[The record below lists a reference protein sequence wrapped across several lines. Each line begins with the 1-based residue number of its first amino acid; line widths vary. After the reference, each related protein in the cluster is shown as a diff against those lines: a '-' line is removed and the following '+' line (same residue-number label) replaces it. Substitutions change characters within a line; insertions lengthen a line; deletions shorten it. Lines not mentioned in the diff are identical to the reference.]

1 MESCSPR
8 GEGAAGGG
16 SSSSEAQCTAP
27 PGAEGG
33 AGCCLRGA
41 SNPDL
46 RHFPAAD
53 AAACCAPCTADEAC
67 VGYTWNSAG
76 GGSCFLKRAVGAC
89 TLGQPQCTSGVV
101 AGRHGPAPAPPA
113 AYPGALTCGYTGRVP
128 PPELRTR
135 PMLFDLKVRLKA
147 RPLPSALQRAE
158 EAPRHVEALL

>member
-1 MESCSPR
+1 VESCSPR

-16 SSSSEAQCTAP
+16 VASPEAQCTAP

-41 SNPDL
+41 ANPDL

-67 VGYTWNSAG
+67 VGYT
-76 GGSCFLKRAVGAC
+76 C
-89 TLGQPQCTSGVV
+89 TLGQPHCTSGVV

-135 PMLFDLKVRLKA
+135 PMLFDLKVRSKA
-147 RPLPSALQRAE
+147 RPLPSALQRAG
-158 EAPRHVEALL
+158 EAPHHAEALL